1 MTLDKRYTGLI
12 AIFKSVI
19 TQKMTDLKM
28 NIDVVNLTK
37 GMYVLEYTDGENKT
51 ATRFLKQ

>member
-1 MTLDKRYTGLI
+1 
-12 AIFKSVI
+12 